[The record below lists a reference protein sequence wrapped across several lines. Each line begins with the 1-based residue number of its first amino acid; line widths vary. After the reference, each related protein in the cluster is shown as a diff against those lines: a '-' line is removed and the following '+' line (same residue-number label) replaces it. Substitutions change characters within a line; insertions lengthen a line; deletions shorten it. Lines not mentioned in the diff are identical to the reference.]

1 MLRLIRPDSPQLW
14 AAARRLVEEYA
25 ASLNIDLGFQDFAHE
40 VESLPIE
47 YGPPSGCFLLA
58 VVENAYV
65 GCGAFLK
72 VSASDCEMKRL
83 YVVPAGRGGRVGFAL
98 ANALI
103 AEARRFG
110 YTRMLL
116 DTLPS
121 MSRAQALY
129 ASLGFRPTT
138 PYRYNPI
145 PGTSFLELLL

>member
-1 MLRLIRPDSPQLW
+1 MLRLVRPDSPQLW

-25 ASLNIDLGFQDFAHE
+25 ASLNIDLSFQDFAHE
-40 VESLPIE
+40 VESLPVE
-47 YGPPSGCFLLA
+47 YGPPSGCLLLA
-58 VVENAYV
+58 VEEDAFL
-65 GCGAFLK
+65 GCGAFRK

-98 ANALI
+98 ASALI
-103 AEARRFG
+103 DDARRLG

-121 MSRAQALY
+121 MTQAQALY
-129 ASLGFRPTT
+129 ASLGFKPTT

-145 PGTSFLELLL
+145 PGTSFLELSL